1 MSSSLS
7 GAPSFGASSRKK
19 GINSSTDWDSQ
30 MQSLLDA
37 PVPKSV
43 KDNNKKKNASKKKG
57 GVGAS
62 SSAGDLLGLEDSA
75 DVNAG
80 GADISLEESMG
91 SKSSLGKVRT
101 LSKHCD
107 GTLKY
112 LLTPAPLP

>member
-1 MSSSLS
+1 
-7 GAPSFGASSRKK
+7 
-19 GINSSTDWDSQ
+19 